1 MIMVRYK
8 SGFYKNGKL
17 QGEWISYD
25 SNGYKTAMATYDN
38 GQKSGKWFFGAILF

>member
-1 MIMVRYK
+1 MPL
-8 SGFYKNGKL
+8 SGFYKNGKP

-38 GQKSGKWFFGAILF
+38 DQNRKMVFGAIHFMK